1 MPANYQYAR
10 AQQTNVSGTGAVN
23 IINVP
28 VASSNF
34 RFRDMVSL
42 TITTTNAAAATL
54 TISDGTATPMV
65 LNYPN
70 AASAPTFA
78 LQLFFD
84 PPLQQTGLGNL
95 AWTCTASVNASGF
108 NVTAQFVER

>member
-1 MPANYQYAR
+1 MPANYQFAR
-10 AQQTNVSGTGAVN
+10 AQQTNAAGTGAVN

-28 VASSNF
+28 AASSNF
-34 RFRDMVSL
+34 RFRDMVCL
-42 TITTTNAAAATL
+42 TVTTTNAAAATL

-70 AASAPTFA
+70 AASAPTTPM
-78 LQLFFD
+78 QLFFD

-95 AWTCTASVNASGF
+95 AWTLTASVNASGF